1 MYPCTVFNT
10 FWVTSMNQEPIAG
23 GLINENLFFSFF
35 CPSRRLYAQNVCVCV
50 CVGPHVCVFV
60 WATLDTACVFE
71 TKALDGALIPFP
83 TFSVRRRKEGEQED
97 RLVAQ

>member
-1 MYPCTVFNT
+1 M
-10 FWVTSMNQEPIAG
+10 
-23 GLINENLFFSFF
+23 
-35 CPSRRLYAQNVCVCV
+35 CVCV

>member
-1 MYPCTVFNT
+1 MHR
-10 FWVTSMNQEPIAG
+10 M
-23 GLINENLFFSFF
+23 
-35 CPSRRLYAQNVCVCV
+35 CVCV
-50 CVGPHVCVFV
+50 APHVCVFV